1 MMCWNRSSSSPL
13 NTRVSEYILKISM
26 DLIVSLMSLPSY
38 TSLSNHHHLFLTPTM
53 SDEYTQRNLPNGD
66 AHIEQLDAATN
77 VNGVARPWTEQI
89 HCKGCKRTKSRK
101 EGQPL
106 AKEMVQKPRSCSGN
120 TVIIPL
126 RVRHRWVVSLLL
138 PVPLPGYPDPNG
150 GVPQAS
156 CAQHCVNPDSDD
168 LLCA

>member
-38 TSLSNHHHLFLTPTM
+38 TSLSNRHHLFLTPTM

-66 AHIEQLDAATN
+66 ARIEQLDAATN
-77 VNGVARPWTEQI
+77 VNGIVRPWTEQI

-106 AKEMVQKPRSCSGN
+106 AKATILFRKY
-120 TVIIPL
+120 
-126 RVRHRWVVSLLL
+126 RH
-138 PVPLPGYPDPNG
+138 
-150 GVPQAS
+150 
-156 CAQHCVNPDSDD
+156 NPT
-168 LLCA
+168 